1 MKSMTPPAEYAGV
14 KKSSDLSEIIARLD
28 VIGEQANS
36 GRLRLQTCVETLK
49 GELPPP
55 APSPCNANEAHYDK
69 PGRIGDITERLDELD
84 RQIAEITYLTERLE
98 SIVI

>member
-1 MKSMTPPAEYAGV
+1 MTPPAEYAGV

-28 VIGEQANS
+28 VIGERTHS
-36 GRLRLQTCVETLK
+36 GRMRLQTCVETLK

-55 APSPCNANEAHYDK
+55 APSTCNPNDTPHDL
-69 PGRIGDITERLDELD
+69 PGKIGDITDKLDALD
-84 RQIAEITYLTERLE
+84 RHVAEILYLTERLE